1 MAKEINLE
9 NAKPEDFQV
18 IDENN
23 IRYLY
28 GGRYTSDEYIQV
40 EDENGKPKN
49 MHKVTIELV
58 CDDEQFIALIKESA
72 KKGGISV
79 SLV

>member
-28 GGRYTSDEYIQV
+28 GGRYTCDEYIQV

-49 MHKVTIELV
+49 MHKVTLELV
-58 CDDEQFIALIKESA
+58 CDDEQFIALIKTSA
-72 KKGGISV
+72 SKGTV
-79 SLV
+79 TVNLV

>member
-9 NAKPEDFQV
+9 NASPEDFQV

-49 MHKVTIELV
+49 MHKVVLELV
-58 CDDEQFIALIKESA
+58 CDDDQFIALIKSSA
-72 KKGGISV
+72 EKGRVAVNLI
-79 SLV
+79 